1 VTSNDLHINTFMES
15 SAFGYPEPQSEQ
27 FANYWSPF
35 EEMFIKV
42 LTGEVTPQQ
51 GVSEACAKMDTANER

>member
-1 VTSNDLHINTFMES
+1 MES
-15 SAFGYPEPQSEQ
+15 SAFGYPEPQSEK

-35 EEMFIKV
+35 EEMFFKV

-51 GVSEACAKMDTANER
+51 GVSEACAKMDAAHEW